1 MLLRSMCAVVRLFL
15 DTLTPKRSAVAH
27 ARCRKRCRSSADCK
41 MAGLHLAAHAWQCR
55 THFSEAKGLVTI
67 AQTPGGK
74 AKAVELIPAGCQEV
88 VNKEHLTDPDPA
100 HRGMGVY
107 SAAEATDIIKAPRE
121 KRSDGNCSGVTSE
134 A

>member
-1 MLLRSMCAVVRLFL
+1 MVTEHLSRLQRFVL
-15 DTLTPKRSAVAH
+15 AWLAH
-27 ARCRKRCRSSADCK
+27 DQGNLSTR
-41 MAGLHLAAHAWQCR
+41 LHNH
-55 THFSEAKGLVTI
+55 EAKGLVTI
-67 AQTPGGK
+67 ARTPGGK

-107 SAAEATDIIKAPRE
+107 SVAKATDITKAPRE

-134 A
+134 AARITIRMG